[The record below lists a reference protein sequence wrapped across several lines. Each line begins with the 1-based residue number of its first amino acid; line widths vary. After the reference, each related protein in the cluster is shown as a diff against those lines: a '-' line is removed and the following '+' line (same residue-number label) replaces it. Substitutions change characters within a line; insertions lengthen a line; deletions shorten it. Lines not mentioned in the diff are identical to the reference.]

1 MKRVGTADLP
11 LHWGQAPRW
20 LFRRMAAL
28 SEAILWA
35 LVDSFGTKGVLE
47 RLSDPYWF
55 QALGC
60 LLGFDWHSSGL
71 TTTTCGA
78 LKEALKRI
86 GSELGLFAAGGKGA
100 TSRRTPDELAQLAG
114 GAALDP
120 EPLIYASRMTAKVD
134 SACLQDGYQIYHHVF
149 FFDREGRWCVVQ
161 QGMDPTTRMARRY
174 HWISEGLS
182 SFVEEPHKA
191 VVGEKRR
198 EVLNLVAREAAPA
211 RETIPE
217 LVARPP
223 EETLEELRRIPTLV
237 MPHRHRIVSPADL
250 SPRGMRKVLLSL
262 YERAPR
268 DFQEVLATPGLGPKS
283 LRALALVSEL
293 IWGAP
298 ASIRDPARFAYAH
311 GGKDGTPYPV
321 DRATYDK
328 TIASLRK
335 AILQAKVGRRDR
347 LEALRRLHRLFP
359 PGP

>member
-1 MKRVGTADLP
+1 MV
-11 LHWGQAPRW
+11 
-20 LFRRMAAL
+20 AL

-35 LVDSFGTKGVLE
+35 LADSTGTSGVLE

-78 LKEALKRI
+78 LKEALRRA
-86 GSELGLFAAGGKGA
+86 GWELGLFAAGGKGA
-100 TSRRTPDELAQLAG
+100 ASRRTPEELARLADG
-114 GAALDP
+114 LSLDP
-120 EPLIYASRMTAKVD
+120 GPLIHASRMTAKVD
-134 SACLQDGYQIYHHVF
+134 SVALQDGYQIYHHVF

-161 QGMDPTTRMARRY
+161 QGMDTRTRMARRY
-174 HWISEGLS
+174 HWASEGLS

-191 VVGEKRR
+191 VVGKRR
-198 EVLNLVAREAAPA
+198 GEILNLVAKEASPA
-211 RETIPE
+211 REAIPE
-217 LVARPP
+217 IVARPP
-223 EETLEELRRIPTLV
+223 EKTLAELAKVPTLA
-237 MPHRHRIVSPADL
+237 MPRRHGIISPADVN
-250 SPRGMRKVLLSL
+250 PRGMRKVLLSL

-268 DFQEVLATPGLGPKS
+268 DFEEVLATPGLGPKS
-283 LRALALVSEL
+283 LRALTLVSEL

-298 ASIRDPARFAYAH
+298 ASTRDPARFAYAH

-321 DRATYDK
+321 DRETYDK

-347 LEALRRLHRLFP
+347 LEALQRLHRLFP
-359 PGP
+359 GD

>member
-1 MKRVGTADLP
+1 MRRTGTADLP

-20 LFRRMAAL
+20 LFRRMVAL

-35 LVDSFGTKGVLE
+35 LADAFGTKGVLE
-47 RLSDPYWF
+47 RLSDPHWF

-78 LKEALKRI
+78 LKEALKRV
-86 GSELGLFAAGGKGA
+86 GPELGLFAAGGKGA
-100 TSRRTPDELAQLAG
+100 ASRRTPEEIAKLASAV
-114 GAALDP
+114 ALEP
-120 EPLIYASRMTAKVD
+120 EPLVYASRMTAKVD
-134 SACLQDGYQIYHHVF
+134 SACLQDGYQLYHHAL
-149 FFDREGRWCVVQ
+149 FFDREGRWCVIQ
-161 QGMDPTTRMARRY
+161 QGMDPTTHMARRY

-182 SFVEEPHKA
+182 SFVEEPHTA
-191 VVGEKRR
+191 VVGARR
-198 EVLNLVAREAAPA
+198 RGILNLVAREAAPA

-217 LVARPP
+217 LVRRPP
-223 EETLEELRRIPTLV
+223 KETLEELRRIPTLV
-237 MPHRHRIVSPADL
+237 MPHRHRIVSSADL
-250 SPRGMRKVLLSL
+250 RPRGMRKVLLSL

-268 DFQEVLATPGLGPKS
+268 NFQEVLATPGLGPKS
-283 LRALALVSEL
+283 LRALSLVSEL

-298 ASIRDPARFAYAH
+298 ASARDPARFAYAH

-335 AILQAKVGRRDR
+335 AILQAKTGRRER

-359 PGP
+359 EP

>member
-1 MKRVGTADLP
+1 MT
-11 LHWGQAPRW
+11 
-20 LFRRMAAL
+20 AL
-28 SEAILWA
+28 SEAILWVLA
-35 LVDSFGTKGVLE
+35 DSFGTKGVLE

-78 LKEALKRI
+78 LKEALKRV
-86 GSELGLFAAGGKGA
+86 GPELGLFAAGGKGA
-100 TSRRTPDELAQLAG
+100 TSRRAPEELTQLAG
-114 GAALDP
+114 EAALDP
-120 EPLIYASRMTAKVD
+120 NPLIHASRMTAKVD

-149 FFDREGRWCVVQ
+149 FFDRGGRWCVVQ
-161 QGMDPTTRMARRY
+161 QGMDPKTRMARRY

-191 VVGEKRR
+191 VVGKQR
-198 EVLNLVAREAAPA
+198 EAILNLVAHEAAPA

-217 LVARPP
+217 IVARPP
-223 EETLEELRRIPTLV
+223 EETLAELKRIPSLA
-237 MPHRHRIVSPADL
+237 MPRRHGIVPADVSPK
-250 SPRGMRKVLLSL
+250 GMRKVLLNL
-262 YERAPR
+262 YERSPR

-293 IWGAP
+293 IWEAP

-335 AILQAKVGRRDR
+335 AILQAKVGRRER
-347 LEALRRLHRLFP
+347 MEALKRLHRLFP
-359 PGP
+359 P

>member
-1 MKRVGTADLP
+1 MRRTGTADLP
-11 LHWGQAPRW
+11 LHWGEAPRW
-20 LFRRMAAL
+20 LFRRMEAL
-28 SEAILWA
+28 AEAILWA
-35 LVDSFGTKGVLE
+35 LADSFGTKGVLE

-86 GSELGLFAAGGKGA
+86 GPEIGLFAAGGKGA
-100 TSRRTPDELAQLAG
+100 ASRKTPDELASISERIS
-114 GAALDP
+114 LDP
-120 EPLIYASRMTAKVD
+120 GPLVRASRMTAKVD

-149 FFDREGRWCVVQ
+149 FVDKEGRWCVVQ
-161 QGMDPTTRMARRY
+161 QGMDPMTRMARRY
-174 HWISEGLS
+174 HWLSEGLR
-182 SFVEEPHKA
+182 SFVEEPHAA
-191 VVGEKRR
+191 VVGERR
-198 EVLNLVAREAAPA
+198 DAVLNLVAREAAPA

-217 LVARPP
+217 LVSRPP
-223 EETLEELRRIPTLV
+223 ERTLEELSRMSTLV
-237 MPHRHRIVSPADL
+237 MPSRHGIIPAKDV

-268 DFQEVLATPGLGPKS
+268 DFEEVLETPGLGAKS

-298 ASIRDPARFAYAH
+298 ASTRDPARFAYAH

-321 DRATYDK
+321 DRATYDR
-328 TIASLRK
+328 TISSLRK
-335 AILQAKVGRRDR
+335 AILQAKVGRREK
-347 LEALRRLHRLFP
+347 LEAIKRLHRLFP
-359 PGP
+359 GE